1 MRTIEQKIIKTFNEC
16 INDQDMTKKT
26 FNLSCRDT
34 VIKSKNLVAFELW
47 GSRLFWYDCETK
59 SFYFCFC
66 GYSTNTT
73 KSRLKAILQHFNFG
87 GFYQKNWDIF
97 WTNKN
102 NNIKVATSKTYKII
116 VSSGVIDIEAI
127 KESF

>member
-1 MRTIEQKIIKTFNEC
+1 MRIIEEKIIKTFIEC
-16 INDQDMTKKT
+16 MNDSDMTKKA

-34 VIKSKNLVAFELW
+34 VTKSKNIVAFELW
-47 GSRLFWYDCETK
+47 GNRIFWCDCETK

-73 KSRLKAILQHFNFG
+73 KSRLNALLHHFNYG

-97 WTNKN
+97 WTNRN
-102 NNIKVATSKTYKII
+102 NNIKVDTSKTYKII
-116 VSSGVIDIEAI
+116 VSDSVVNIEAI
-127 KESF
+127 NESF